1 MPACIY
7 CIKNSVNDHCYIGQT
22 INFIQ
27 RKSKHFR
34 ELEKNEHHNIPLQRA
49 YNKYSKENF
58 SIYII
63 ENNVPLENLK
73 EREDYWIDK
82 MGYYNIDGGRKAF
95 TPSALRNM
103 SESHINKI
111 NPNRLLNKKEVF
123 YILAIGEFCDGAQ
136 RAIAS
141 LTSYSREVAQNIIKR
156 KTYRE
161 ISKIYD
167 NLCLDKK
174 LIIFKKALEFF
185 QYNPWKNTSCSC
197 PKKNRYM
204 LYIIQKTSHL
214 KRQEV
219 ADMLQ
224 MSKSGLR
231 LFCQKVREGRNEIDT
246 TMDNNTV
253 LKVLEI
259 ILDEQYR
266 AKFSD

>member
-1 MPACIY
+1 M
-7 CIKNSVNDHCYIGQT
+7 
-22 INFIQ
+22 
-27 RKSKHFR
+27 
-34 ELEKNEHHNIPLQRA
+34 
-49 YNKYSKENF
+49 
-58 SIYII
+58 YII
-63 ENNVPLENLK
+63 ENNVPLEKLK
-73 EREDYWIDK
+73 EREDYWIGK

-95 TPSALRNM
+95 TPTALRNM

-161 ISKIYD
+161 ISEIYD

-174 LIIFKKALEFF
+174 LIIFKKALDFF
-185 QYNPWKNTSCSC
+185 QYNPWKNTNCSC

-231 LFCQKVREGRNEIDT
+231 LFCQKVREGCKEIDT

-266 AKFSD
+266 AKFSN

>member
-27 RKSKHFR
+27 RKSKHLR
-34 ELEKNEHHNIPLQRA
+34 ELEKNEHHNLPLQRA
-49 YNKYSKENF
+49 YNKYGKENF
-58 SIYII
+58 DIFII
-63 ENNVPLENLK
+63 EDNISLEKLK

-82 MGYYNIDGGRKAF
+82 IGYYNIDGGRKAF
-95 TPSALRNM
+95 TPTALRNM
-103 SESHINKI
+103 SEAHKNLK
-111 NPNRLLNKKEVF
+111 NPSRLLKSKEVF

-141 LTSYSREVAQNIIKR
+141 TTSYSREVCKEIIR
-156 KTYRE
+156 RNTYKD
-161 ISKIYD
+161 ISNLYD
-167 NLCLDKK
+167 KLSLDDK

-185 QYNPWKNTSCSC
+185 NYNPWKNTNCSC

-204 LYIIQKTSHL
+204 LYIIQRTKHL

-219 ADMLQ
+219 ADILQ
-224 MSKSGLR
+224 ISKSGLR
-231 LFCQKVREGRNEIDT
+231 LFCQKIREGRNEIDT
-246 TMDNNTV
+246 TMDDITV
-253 LKVLEI
+253 SKILNI

-266 AKFSD
+266 AKLL